1 MKNIAIIVCS
11 GKGQRMGANLPKQF
25 LKLKEKPII
34 THTIEKFEKCEM
46 IDEIIIVVSKEYKE
60 YFENEIILKNNFK
73 KISKITLGGKERLN
87 SVYNGLINIKDE
99 NSIVLIHDGVRPF
112 IKIDHIKNIINE
124 TKKYKACV
132 LGVRAKDTIK
142 ICQNNTIKQTPE
154 RENIWLAQ
162 TPQAFEFSIIK
173 KAYEKA
179 IENNFFGTDDASLVE
194 NIGID
199 VKMVL
204 GDYENI
210 KITTKEDLKIGE
222 IFLN

>member
-11 GKGQRMGANLPKQF
+11 GKGQRMGADLPKQF

-34 THTIEKFEKCEM
+34 THTIEKFEKCGM
-46 IDEIIIVVSKEYKE
+46 IDEIIVVISKEYE
-60 YFENEIILKNNFK
+60 QYFKNEILLKNNFT
-73 KISKITLGGKERLN
+73 KISNVVFGGKERLN
-87 SVYNGLINIKDE
+87 SVYNGLCSIKDE

-112 IKIDHIKNIINE
+112 VKIEHIKNIINE
-124 TKKYKACV
+124 TKIHKACI
-132 LGVRAKDTIK
+132 LGVKAKDTIK
-142 ICQNNTIKQTPE
+142 ICKNNLIEKTPE

-162 TPQAFEFSIIK
+162 TPQAFEYKIIK
-173 KAYEKA
+173 KAYENA

-194 NIGID
+194 NIEIN

-210 KITTKEDLKIGE
+210 KITTPEDLKIGE
-222 IFLN
+222 IFL

>member
-73 KISKITLGGKERLN
+73 KISKIALGGKERLN
-87 SVYNGLINIKDE
+87 SVYNGLVNIKDE

-112 IKIDHIKNIINE
+112 IKIEHIKNIINE

-132 LGVRAKDTIK
+132 LGVKAKDTIK

-199 VKMVL
+199 IKMVL